1 MREYFKFLKYFCLFI
16 FWFLFSLR
24 TDYPTFSKNLWETLR
39 LFFSSGLFGLGL
51 TVILN
56 GLKVKFGKSAFSRA
70 KFLEIFLWLAL
81 ITSAAGFLEHYLKLG
96 SKFK

>member
-1 MREYFKFLKYFCLFI
+1 MKEYFKFIKYFLLFI

-24 TDYPTFSKNLWETLR
+24 TDYPTFSKNIWETLR

-56 GLKVKFGKSAFSRA
+56 GLRVKFGKTAFSRY
-70 KFLEIFLWLAL
+70 KFLEIFLWLSL
-81 ITSAAGFLEHYLKLG
+81 ITAATSFFEHYFKIG